1 MLDAEEI
8 ARVSETFGVSAS
20 QVRRD
25 YLISHL
31 LGLLSEYLPDEIL
44 FFGGTALARTHLV
57 DGRLSEDI
65 EALLSV
71 P

>member
-8 ARVSETFGVSAS
+8 ARVSEMFGVSAS

-31 LGLLSEYLPDEIL
+31 LGLLSEYLADEIL
-44 FFGGTALARTHLV
+44 FFGGDCAGAHASDR
-57 DGRLSEDI
+57 RAI
-65 EALLSV
+65 E
-71 P
+71 